1 MILLNKHSRIITIG
15 ITGKQG
21 SFHTEKCLEYGSHII
36 GGVTPLKGGSKIFNL
51 PVYNSVRDLQKH
63 QGDVDVS
70 LIFVPAPYALDA
82 LYESLDANIPLIV
95 CITEGIP
102 VKDMLLFKKDL
113 YKSGSLLIGPNCPGI
128 ISPGESKVGI
138 MPGSIHKK
146 GSIGVISRSGTLT
159 YEAVH
164 QLTEM
169 GLGQSTCIGIGGDPV
184 IGMNYIDCL
193 EKFNED
199 PETEAVLMI
208 GEIGGQ
214 SEVLAGEWVKK
225 NMKKPVFSF
234 IAGSTAPKG
243 KRMGHAGAIV
253 SGGED
258 TVERKFEKLKK
269 YGITLIHSLPDIGR
283 IIKKTLH

>member
-1 MILLNKHSRIITIG
+1 
-15 ITGKQG
+15 
-21 SFHTEKCLEYGSHII
+21 
-36 GGVTPLKGGSKIFNL
+36 
-51 PVYNSVRDLQKH
+51 
-63 QGDVDVS
+63 
-70 LIFVPAPYALDA
+70 
-82 LYESLDANIPLIV
+82 
-95 CITEGIP
+95 
-102 VKDMLLFKKDL
+102 
-113 YKSGSLLIGPNCPGI
+113 
-128 ISPGESKVGI
+128 